1 MLTPEGNRLARTTGV
16 AAARLAVDTFRN
28 VYTLNF
34 ASVIGAPRVE
44 PSLSQWV
51 PSTPPA

>member
-1 MLTPEGNRLARTTGV
+1 LARTTGV

-34 ASVIGAPRVE
+34 ATVAGLPRVE
-44 PSLSQWV
+44 PSLLQWS
-51 PSTPPA
+51 PSTPA